1 MLQHAISVIA
11 ALSITLWATVLNQY
25 HEFRDP
31 NYVPLTRVEVS
42 EVVPTISPS
51 PTPLDTA
58 LGELINPS
66 IATSTQNDPETPP
79 VLPTTTPTVP
89 FRPLPLPTV
98 PQPTTPVVPE
108 TPTPTPFE
116 QEPSPVIP
124 PVDQNLSAEALLKGS
139 IVNIICLPGGGLRG
153 TSGTGVIIDPRG
165 IILTVAHVGQQ
176 FLLTDYPEEDAGK
189 CYIRAGS
196 PAKNAYTA
204 SIVYI
209 SREWLRDNPTVF
221 LESRPKGTGENDYAL
236 LTISGSLTGNSLP
249 RSFTYIPL
257 ASPFTQVDVGDRVG
271 IGSYGAEFLTSSEVR
286 SSLYPSISFAPV
298 NDVYTFDRSTEDV
311 ISVLAGPAA
320 QEGSSGG
327 AVINEDNEL
336 VGLISTRTVKPD
348 LSMRE
353 LQAISVDHVRR
364 SFREDMGESLDSY
377 LSDNSLV
384 SLVAKFQNSAIS
396 LLEDLVLEIERVR

>member
-1 MLQHAISVIA
+1 MLQHAVSVIA

-42 EVVPTISPS
+42 EVIPEIPTS

-58 LGELINPS
+58 VDQIVNP
-66 IATSTQNDPETPP
+66 TQSTTTAEVPESPRL
-79 VLPTTTPTVP
+79 VPTTTPTVP

-98 PQPTTPVVPE
+98 PVPTTPVVPT
-108 TPTPTPFE
+108 TPTP
-116 QEPSPVIP
+116 EPSEEETPSVIP
-124 PVDQNLSAEALLKGS
+124 SVDESLSAEALLRGS
-139 IVNIICLPGGGLRG
+139 IVNIICIPGGGLRG

-176 FLLTDYPEEDAGK
+176 FLLVDYPEEGAGN
-189 CYIRAGS
+189 CYIRTGS

-204 SIVYI
+204 NLIYI

-236 LTISGSLTGNSLP
+236 LTISGSLTGSTLP

-257 ASPFTQVDVGDRVG
+257 SSPFTDVDVGDRVG
-271 IGSYGAEFLTSSEVR
+271 VGSYGAEFLTSSEVR

-298 NDVYTFDRSTEDV
+298 NDVYTFERTTEDV

-327 AVINEDNEL
+327 AVINGDNEL

-353 LQAISVDHVRR
+353 LQAISVDHIRR
-364 SFREDMGESLDSY
+364 SFREDMGENLDVY
-377 LSDNSLV
+377 LSDNTLV
-384 SLVAKFQNSAIS
+384 SLVAKFRNSAIS
-396 LLEDLVLEIERVR
+396 LLEDLTIEIDKVR